1 VVLLAASSLAHVLKG
16 LDVEEGIATALL
28 AYLLLLTRRVFV
40 ASPDPAWR
48 RALLK
53 TLPVVLVVDVAY
65 GFAGLYLH
73 RPLIRP
79 HLTAWLAGRETTSRL
94 VGASGPLQVAGHFG
108 RWFPTSITVLGG
120 LSLLILLG
128 VLLAPSRST
137 DKASEPDRA
146 AARRLLARDDGDTLD
161 PFALRHDKSYVF
173 SADRRAAVAYRGVN
187 GVGLASGDPVGHPDA
202 FVDALTRFV
211 ALCDQRGWRPAVI
224 GAREERASVYAQV
237 GLKSRYIGD
246 EAILDVASFSLEG
259 RPMRPVRQAVSRT
272 KNFGVTTEY
281 HHEGELDP
289 TLRQALQGIAERARA
304 GAIERGF
311 SMALDGLLSGR
322 DADCLLVVSRDRLG
336 TPIAFQR
343 YVPCQAGAGLSL
355 DAMRRDPEAPN
366 GVNERMIVETVEWA
380 RARNID
386 TVSLNFAAFKNL
398 VADEARLGPL
408 QSAEAWLIRRLNPYF
423 QIESLYR
430 FNTKFHPRW
439 VPRAL
444 MYRTAGDIV
453 PVAVAALSAEAFL
466 PFDRRRPAA

>member
-1 VVLLAASSLAHVLKG
+1 
-16 LDVEEGIATALL
+16 
-28 AYLLLLTRRVFV
+28 
-40 ASPDPAWR
+40 
-48 RALLK
+48 
-53 TLPVVLVVDVAY
+53 
-65 GFAGLYLH
+65 
-73 RPLIRP
+73 
-79 HLTAWLAGRETTSRL
+79 
-94 VGASGPLQVAGHFG
+94 
-108 RWFPTSITVLGG
+108 
-120 LSLLILLG
+120 
-128 VLLAPSRST
+128 
-137 DKASEPDRA
+137 
-146 AARRLLARDDGDTLD
+146 
-161 PFALRHDKSYVF
+161 
-173 SADRRAAVAYRGVN
+173 
-187 GVGLASGDPVGHPDA
+187 
-202 FVDALTRFV
+202 
-211 ALCDQRGWRPAVI
+211 
-224 GAREERASVYAQV
+224 
-237 GLKSRYIGD
+237 
-246 EAILDVASFSLEG
+246 
-259 RPMRPVRQAVSRT
+259 
-272 KNFGVTTEY
+272 
-281 HHEGELDP
+281 
-289 TLRQALQGIAERARA
+289 
-304 GAIERGF
+304 
-311 SMALDGLLSGR
+311 MALDGLLSGR